1 MDPSEMLDEMASPV
15 LVAAAGLGGIIF
27 IASVAGIYFDARRR
41 VAKGEALVW
50 ALGNLMAQPLGL
62 PLYLWRAYRH
72 PDRIP
77 TPGTVMPW
85 VRAAT
90 FATASTWAM
99 TLALIPMA
107 AILFAVAQVDGAWGS
122 SLCVLMGI
130 QGVTFAPLMIAW
142 TYLFRA
148 VVDRRPATSLGTPLS
163 AGLAFGANLLG
174 LLAGVAL
181 VAAAAGAMWA
191 LGAVEPRSADLQAG
205 LLSVLA
211 LCVPLYLSAFFEEIV
226 LRGYVQRN
234 LYLAWGHTPAVA
246 GSALCFGLMHAMNPG
261 IGWTAVANIVLVGVL
276 LSLTVIRTNN
286 LWVATGLHFGWNLTM
301 GPVLGLPVSGVS
313 LDSVFR
319 LQPTGSAGW
328 LAGGEFGPE
337 ASPLVAAVLLVGIA
351 IACVAVSRG
360 SRWHEPPDVEAERP
374 IAAPSPEPTGVGDVA
389 GYANRLTSLPPEE

>member
-1 MDPSEMLDEMASPV
+1 MDPSDTLDEMASPV
-15 LVAAAGLGGIIF
+15 LIAAAGLAGIIF
-27 IASVAGIYFDARRR
+27 IASVVGIYFDARRR

-50 ALGNLMAQPLGL
+50 ALGSLMAQPLGL

-77 TPGTVMPW
+77 TPATVMPW
-85 VRAAT
+85 VRAVT

-107 AILFAVAQVDGAWGS
+107 ALLFAVAQVNAAWGS
-122 SLCVLMGI
+122 SLPILVGI

-142 TYLFRA
+142 TCAFRV
-148 VVDRRPATSLGTPLS
+148 VVDRRPAASLGTPL
-163 AGLAFGANLLG
+163 LAVPALGANLLG
-174 LLAGVAL
+174 LLAGLAL

-205 LLSVLA
+205 LLSLLA
-211 LCVPLYLSAFFEEIV
+211 LCVPLYLSAFLEEIV

-234 LYLAWGHTPAVA
+234 LYLAWGHTPAIA

-261 IGWTAVANIVLVGVL
+261 VSWTAVANIVLVGVL
-276 LSLTVIRTNN
+276 LSLIVIRTNN

-313 LDSVFR
+313 LDSILR
-319 LQPTGSAGW
+319 LQPIGSASW

-337 ASPLVAAVLLVGIA
+337 ASPLVAGVLLVGIA
-351 IACVAVSRG
+351 VAWVAVSRG
-360 SRWHEPPDVEAERP
+360 NRWHEPPDEEAERP
-374 IAAPSPEPTGVGDVA
+374 IAVPSPEPTGGGDVA
-389 GYANRLTSLPPEE
+389 GCAGCRTSRPPEE